1 MGGSANFF
9 GVAAATHAAARHP
22 GLLPSLLAA
31 DLALM
36 GVYLLLLTAAARSPL
51 LRRLYPDDQRDDGG
65 SGGGGGGAPGPE
77 SAIAP
82 PLSPALAPPPPP
94 LSPPLS
100 PPRAAAAT
108 VASAAVAAAGRA
120 AAAALEAL
128 CRVPGSGT
136 IALSIAASTGA
147 RALRTCA
154 PRAARAGAA
163 PLGLAS
169 QVARLPSPSRCIHA
183 PYTHRTRTT
192 HGTCTHHACTMHALC
207 VHRALAVRALCTQVL
222 FCLFL
227 ASVGASARL
236 SELLLAGPAAAC
248 FATTVLA
255 AHCAVLLLGALLAN
269 RVVGARITAAQ
280 LLVASNANVGGVGTA
295 IAMAGAMGWPT
306 LVMPAAVAGTV
317 GYACAT
323 AMGVGLHAVLSAAR

>member
-1 MGGSANFF
+1 M
-9 GVAAATHAAARHP
+9 
-22 GLLPSLLAA
+22 
-31 DLALM
+31 
-36 GVYLLLLTAAARSPL
+36 
-51 LRRLYPDDQRDDGG
+51 
-65 SGGGGGGAPGPE
+65 
-77 SAIAP
+77 
-82 PLSPALAPPPPP
+82 
-94 LSPPLS
+94 
-100 PPRAAAAT
+100 
-108 VASAAVAAAGRA
+108 
-120 AAAALEAL
+120 
-128 CRVPGSGT
+128 
-136 IALSIAASTGA
+136 
-147 RALRTCA
+147 
-154 PRAARAGAA
+154 
-163 PLGLAS
+163 
-169 QVARLPSPSRCIHA
+169 
-183 PYTHRTRTT
+183 
-192 HGTCTHHACTMHALC
+192 
-207 VHRALAVRALCTQVL
+207 HRALAVRTPCAQVL

-323 AMGVGLHAVLSAAR
+323 AMGVGLHAVLSAARYGVS